1 MIVMRPSDYFSK
13 NLCPVCNRKGVQNVI
28 NIKQV
33 PIVCNSLSD
42 TRQAALDAPLGDIE
56 LAFCR
61 QCGHVFNLAFDAQ
74 QIGYT
79 EDYENSLHFS
89 PRFQEYA
96 TALASDLVGRYGLID
111 KDILE
116 IGSGRGDFLR
126 LLVELGQNR
135 GVGFDP
141 SYPGPAKGEELPGMT
156 FVQDYYDQR
165 YAGFPAD
172 FILSRHV
179 LEHIPQP
186 GAFLRMLRAVIGERQ
201 ETVVFFEVPNVLY
214 TLHDLGIWD
223 LIYEHCSYFSASS
236 LAEAFRCSGF
246 EVLETRQT
254 FGGQFLTIEARAAQE
269 KKSNAIGQDSSLEEI
284 ARDVQTFAGN
294 YREKV
299 SAWKKRLQAFKQ
311 TGKRVVIW
319 GAGSKGISFLNT
331 LKAPDTIEY
340 VVDINP
346 RKQGKFISGAGQQIV
361 SAAFLK
367 TYQPQVVIL
376 MNRNYEAEI
385 QRQLQDMGLDVEI
398 AYA

>member
-1 MIVMRPSDYFSK
+1 VTSYSSDV
-13 NLCPVCNRKGVQNVI
+13 NLCPVCNRNHIVNVI
-28 NIKQV
+28 HINQV
-33 PIVCNSLSD
+33 PIVCNSISD
-42 TRQAALDAPLGDIE
+42 TRQKALDATLGDIA

-61 QCGHVFNLAFDAQ
+61 HCGHIFNLAFDTA

-96 TALASDLVGRYGLID
+96 TALASNLVNRYGLFD

-116 IGSGRGDFLR
+116 IGSGRGDFLK

-135 GVGFDP
+135 GMGFDP
-141 SYPGPAKGEELPGMT
+141 SYPGPAPEDEIRGLT
-156 FVQDYYDQR
+156 FVQDYYDQH

-186 GAFLRMLRAVIGERQ
+186 GNFLRMLRSVIGERL
-201 ETVVFFEVPNVLY
+201 ETVIFFEVPNVFY

-246 EVLETRQT
+246 EVLQTRET
-254 FGGQFLTIEARAAQE
+254 FEGQFLTVEARPAANGIS
-269 KKSNAIGQDSSLEEI
+269 KKSQTPAFLGAIAQDV
-284 ARDVQTFAGN
+284 DNFAEN
-294 YREKV
+294 YRQKV
-299 SAWKKRLQAFKQ
+299 EAWKMRLYEFRR

-331 LKAPDTIEY
+331 LKSLDVIEY

-346 RKQGKFISGAGQQIV
+346 RKQGKFISGTGQKIV
-361 SAAFLK
+361 SPSFLR

-376 MNRNYEAEI
+376 MNRNYEGEI
-385 QRQLQDMGLDVEI
+385 RQQLQDMGLDAEI

>member
-1 MIVMRPSDYFSK
+1 MRSSNHASNK
-13 NLCPVCNRKGVQNVI
+13 LCPVCNGKAVQNVI

-42 TRQAALDAPLGDIE
+42 TQQAALDAPLGDIE

-61 QCGHVFNLAFDAQ
+61 QCGHVFNRAFDAQ
-74 QIGYT
+74 RIGYT

-96 TALASDLVGRYGLID
+96 TALASDLVGRYGLVD

-156 FVQDYYDQR
+156 FIQDYYDQR

-186 GAFLRMLRAVIGERQ
+186 GNFLRMLRAVIGERQ
-201 ETVVFFEVPNVLY
+201 ETVTFFEVPNVLY

-246 EVLETRQT
+246 EVLETRET
-254 FGGQFLTIEARAAQE
+254 FGGQFLTVEAKPAANE
-269 KKSNAIGQDSSLEEI
+269 ISKKAHKSAFSEAVAQDVE
-284 ARDVQTFAGN
+284 TFAGN

-299 SAWKKRLQAFKQ
+299 GTWKKRLQEFRQ
-311 TGKRVVIW
+311 MEKRVVIW

-331 LKAPDTIEY
+331 LKAPDVIEY

-346 RKQGKFISGAGQQIV
+346 RKQDKFISGAGQQIV
-361 SAAFLK
+361 SASFLK
-367 TYQPQVVIL
+367 IYQPHVVIL
-376 MNRNYEAEI
+376 MNRNYETEI
-385 QRQLQDMGLDVEI
+385 RRQLQDMGLEVEI

>member
-1 MIVMRPSDYFSK
+1 VTSHSSDV
-13 NLCPVCNRKGVQNVI
+13 NLCPVCNRNHIVNVI
-28 NIKQV
+28 HINQV
-33 PIVCNSLSD
+33 PIVCNSISD
-42 TRQAALDAPLGDIE
+42 TRQKALDATLGDIA

-61 QCGHVFNLAFDAQ
+61 HCGHIFNLAFDTA

-96 TALASDLVGRYGLID
+96 TALASNLVNRYGLFD

-116 IGSGRGDFLR
+116 IGSGRGDFLK

-135 GVGFDP
+135 GMGFDP
-141 SYPGPAKGEELPGMT
+141 SYPGPAPEDEIRGLT
-156 FVQDYYDQR
+156 FVQDYYDQH

-186 GAFLRMLRAVIGERQ
+186 GNFLRMLRSVIGERL
-201 ETVVFFEVPNVLY
+201 ETVIFFEVPNVFY

-246 EVLETRQT
+246 EVLQTRET
-254 FGGQFLTIEARAAQE
+254 FEGQFLTVEARPAANGIS
-269 KKSNAIGQDSSLEEI
+269 KKSQTPAFLGAIAQDV
-284 ARDVQTFAGN
+284 DNFAEN
-294 YREKV
+294 YRQKV
-299 SAWKKRLQAFKQ
+299 EAWKMRLYEFRR

-331 LKAPDTIEY
+331 LKSLDVIEY

-346 RKQGKFISGAGQQIV
+346 RKQGKFISGTGQKIV
-361 SAAFLK
+361 SPSFLR

-376 MNRNYEAEI
+376 MNRNYEGEI
-385 QRQLQDMGLDVEI
+385 RQQLQDMGLDAEI

>member
-1 MIVMRPSDYFSK
+1 MTPPDHTTR
-13 NLCPVCNRKGVQNVI
+13 NLCPVCNRSAIQNVI

-42 TRQAALDAPLGDIE
+42 TRQAALEAPLGDIE

-74 QIGYT
+74 RMGYT

-96 TALASDLVGRYGLID
+96 VALASDLVDRYGLID

-126 LLVELGQNR
+126 SLVELGQNR

-141 SYPGPAKGEELPGMT
+141 SYPGPPKGKELPGMT

-165 YAGFPAD
+165 YAAYPAD

-186 GAFLRMLRAVIGERQ
+186 DNFLRMLRSVIGERQ

-236 LAEAFRCSGF
+236 LAEAFHASGF
-246 EVLETRQT
+246 EVFRTRET
-254 FGGQFLTIEARAAQE
+254 FGGQFLTIEAKPAANGTS
-269 KKSNAIGQDSSLEEI
+269 KRDDKSAFLQSMAQDVE
-284 ARDVQTFAGN
+284 TFAAN
-294 YREKV
+294 YRQKV
-299 SAWKKRLQAFKQ
+299 GAWQNRLQEFRHM
-311 TGKRVVIW
+311 GKRVVIW

-331 LKAPDTIEY
+331 LKAPDVIQY
-340 VVDINP
+340 IVDINP

-361 SAAFLK
+361 AASFLK
-367 TYQPQVVIL
+367 TYQPHVVIL

-385 QRQLQDMGLDVEI
+385 RRQLQDMRLEVEI
-398 AYA
+398 ACA

>member
-1 MIVMRPSDYFSK
+1 VTSYSSDV
-13 NLCPVCNRKGVQNVI
+13 NLCPVCNRNHIVNVI
-28 NIKQV
+28 HINQV
-33 PIVCNSLSD
+33 PIVCNSISD
-42 TRQAALDAPLGDIE
+42 TRQKALDATLGDIA

-61 QCGHVFNLAFDAQ
+61 HCGHIFNLAFDTA

-96 TALASDLVGRYGLID
+96 TALASNLVNRYGLFD

-116 IGSGRGDFLR
+116 IGSGRGDFLK

-135 GVGFDP
+135 GMGFDP
-141 SYPGPAKGEELPGMT
+141 SYPGPAPEDEIRGLT
-156 FVQDYYDQR
+156 FVQDYYDQH

-186 GAFLRMLRAVIGERQ
+186 GNFLRMLRSVIGERL
-201 ETVVFFEVPNVLY
+201 ETVIFFEVPNVFY

-246 EVLETRQT
+246 EVLQTRET
-254 FGGQFLTIEARAAQE
+254 FEGQFLTVEARPAANGIS
-269 KKSNAIGQDSSLEEI
+269 KKSQTPAFLGAIAQDV
-284 ARDVQTFAGN
+284 DNFAEN
-294 YREKV
+294 YRQKV
-299 SAWKKRLQAFKQ
+299 EAWKMRLYEFRR

-331 LKAPDTIEY
+331 LKSPDVIEY

-346 RKQGKFISGAGQQIV
+346 RKQGKFISGTGQKIV
-361 SAAFLK
+361 SPSFLR

-376 MNRNYEAEI
+376 MNRNYEGEI
-385 QRQLQDMGLDVEI
+385 RQQLQDMGLDAEI